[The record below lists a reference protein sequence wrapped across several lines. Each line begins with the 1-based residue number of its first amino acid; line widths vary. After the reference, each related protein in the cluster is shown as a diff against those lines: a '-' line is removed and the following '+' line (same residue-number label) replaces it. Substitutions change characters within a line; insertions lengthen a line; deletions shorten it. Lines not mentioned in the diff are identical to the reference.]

1 MAERLVVLSD
11 MWGAKRGL
19 WITSYLGY
27 LQQYFEIVYYDSQE
41 LADIEVPV
49 RTRENV
55 CNAFVQGGYK
65 TAVTQLLSRETAPSH
80 YLTFCAGGTIA
91 WRAALMGL
99 PMKSL
104 FAISPLWLHRQ
115 DQKPD
120 AKVKL
125 LFGEYQEHRPVP
137 QWAEEL
143 GVPMEVVPRFGQTLY
158 SDEKIIRKVCLELL
172 EAVAHKVP
180 AEEKQKPAKKP
191 LSVY

>member
-1 MAERLVVLSD
+1 

-41 LADIEVPV
+41 LADIDVPI
-49 RTRENV
+49 RTEENV

-65 TAVTQLLSRETAPSH
+65 TAVTQLLSRESEPSH

-104 FAISPLWLHRQ
+104 YAISPLWMHRQ
-115 DQKPD
+115 DQQPD
-120 AKVKL
+120 AEVKL
-125 LFGEYQEHRPVP
+125 LFGEFQEHRPSP
-137 QWAEEL
+137 QWAAEL
-143 GVPMEVVPRFGQTLY
+143 GIPMEVVPKFGRTLY

-172 EAVAHKVP
+172 ESVAHKVP
-180 AEEKQKPAKKP
+180 VAKKQKPATKP